1 MLVNSLG
8 CEEMVRNMIV
18 IKVKSVVQRRV
29 FGLFLFESLD
39 ELKHACYVEGRQ
51 PVKSEAV

>member
-8 CEEMVRNMIV
+8 REEMVRNMIV
-18 IKVKSVVQRRV
+18 IKVKSVVQRGV